1 MKCTD
6 TLGVPKGVSRAVPRC
21 LQTAPTCVVFG
32 CQPDRLCHVLTC
44 ASTFQHSGYG
54 VYIYPNSFFRYEGE
68 WKGGKT
74 HGKKRPWPL
83 PTAASSRAQPVSSG
97 SLGWA
102 GGTGASCSGPSRSH
116 CGRGKATSCST
127 GAREPRR
134 PGAAPA
140 ARSKARQRRRGWS
153 ATFSQAAGPQA
164 GTPPWALVPL
174 CQSKSNGGDFTADP

>member
-1 MKCTD
+1 MLS
-6 TLGVPKGVSRAVPRC
+6 LGASRLPPPAWFLDVSQIACV
-21 LQTAPTCVVFG
+21 TCSPVHQLFNIQV
-32 CQPDRLCHVLTC
+32 T
-44 ASTFQHSGYG
+44 ASTYTRILSSAMKENGK
-54 VYIYPNSFFRYEGE
+54 EGRHTVRNVR
-68 WKGGKT
+68 GLFPQQPAPG
-74 HGKKRPWPL
+74 
-83 PTAASSRAQPVSSG
+83 PVSSG

-127 GAREPRR
+127 GVREPRR
-134 PGAAPA
+134 PGAAPV
-140 ARSKARQRRRGWS
+140 ARSKARQQRRGWS